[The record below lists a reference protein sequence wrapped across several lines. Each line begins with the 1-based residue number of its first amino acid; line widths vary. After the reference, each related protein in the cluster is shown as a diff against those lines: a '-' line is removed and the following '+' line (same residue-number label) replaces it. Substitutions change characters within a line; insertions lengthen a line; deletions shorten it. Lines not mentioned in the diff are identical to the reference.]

1 MLLFVFLTVYLLTL
15 ALQVFVPYIVRETII
30 FGVTAP
36 EQNVK
41 HPALRNMKK
50 HYAQVVG
57 ISGVLFLMIMIVSYY
72 YLAPSEFMQGILL
85 LGCLFAM
92 LAVSMTLYWINH
104 QKVLKLKREEQWGLN
119 IKQVRTVDV
128 TARSRDE
135 MLPWPFYVVPFGV
148 TVFLI
153 IFTIL
158 HYDQIPDHIAVHWGP
173 SGEADSWRSKTYFT
187 AISMP
192 LVMLMMQCM
201 MWGIVDSIK
210 RSAIKM
216 AVNRKEESLE
226 DQLKSRKYMSWNIMF
241 LSYALTILF
250 TVLQLSNIYPSMT
263 SGNRLLPIFILFLC
277 LVLGSVLIYAWKKRK
292 LRVTYEDNVVAEVM
306 DVDEDRYWKGG
317 LIYVNR
323 QDPSVFVEKRF
334 GIGWTMNFANPRGYI
349 VIGLPLLIL
358 LLISFF
364 SL

>member
-1 MLLFVFLTVYLLTL
+1 MLLAIFSTIYIITL
-15 ALQVFVPYIVRETII
+15 VLQVFVPYIVRETIV
-30 FGVTAP
+30 FGVTVP

-41 HPALRNMKK
+41 HPTLRNMKK
-50 HYAQVVG
+50 HYAQIVG
-57 ISGVLFLMIMIVSYY
+57 ISGVMFLMMMIVSYY
-72 YLAPSEFMQGILL
+72 YFASFEFMQSILL

-104 QKVLKLKREEQWGLN
+104 QKVIKLKKEEHWGLN
-119 IKQVRTVDV
+119 IKQVRAIDL

-135 MLPWPFYVVPFGV
+135 MLPWPFYIVPFGV

-153 IFTIL
+153 IFTFL

-173 SGEADSWRSKTYFT
+173 SGEADSWRSKSYFT
-187 AISMP
+187 AVSLP
-192 LVMLMMQCM
+192 VVMLMLQCM

-210 RSAIKM
+210 RSAIKL

-226 DQLKSRKYMSWNIMF
+226 DQLKSRKYMSWNIML
-241 LSYALTILF
+241 LSYAFTILF

-263 SGNRLLPIFILFLC
+263 TGSRLLSVFMLFLL
-277 LVLGSVLIYAWKKRK
+277 LVLGSVLVYAWKKRK
-292 LRVTYEDNVVAEVM
+292 LRVNYGDTVVSEVM

-334 GIGWTMNFANPRGYI
+334 GVGWTMNFANPRGYI
-349 VIGLPLLIL
+349 VIGLPLFIL

>member
-30 FGVTAP
+30 FGVTIP

-50 HYAQVVG
+50 HYAQIVG
-57 ISGVLFLMIMIVSYY
+57 ISGILFLMIMIASYY

-92 LAVSMTLYWINH
+92 LAVSVTLYWINH

-119 IKQVRTVDV
+119 IKQVRAVDLM
-128 TARSRDE
+128 ARSRDE
-135 MLPWPFYVVPFGV
+135 ILPWPFYVVPFGV
-148 TVFLI
+148 TAFLI

-187 AISMP
+187 AVSMP

-210 RSAIKM
+210 RSAIKL

-226 DQLKSRKYMSWNIMF
+226 DQLKSRKYMSWNIML
-241 LSYALTILF
+241 LSYSLTILF

-263 SGNRLLPIFILFLC
+263 SGNRLLPVFILFLC
-277 LVLGSVLIYAWKKRK
+277 LVLGSVLVYAWKKRK
-292 LRVTYEDNVVAEVM
+292 LRVTYEDNVVAKVM

-334 GIGWTMNFANPRGYI
+334 GVGWTMNFANPRGYI

>member
-1 MLLFVFLTVYLLTL
+1 MLLAVFSTIYIITL
-15 ALQVFVPYIVRETII
+15 ALQAFVPFIVRETIV
-30 FGVTAP
+30 FGVTVP

-41 HPALRNMKK
+41 HPILREMNKR
-50 HYAQVVG
+50 YAQIVG
-57 ISGVLFLMIMIVSYY
+57 ISGVMLLIVMIVSYY
-72 YLAPSEFMQGILL
+72 YLAPSEFMQGNLL

-92 LAVSMTLYWINH
+92 LAVSMTLYWVYH
-104 QKVLKLKREEQWGLN
+104 QKVLKLKKQEQWGSN
-119 IKQVRTVDV
+119 IKQVRAIDL
-128 TARSRDE
+128 TARSLDE

-153 IFTIL
+153 IFTFL
-158 HYDQIPDHIAVHWGP
+158 HYDQIPNNIAVHWGP
-173 SGEADSWRSKTYFT
+173 NGEADSWRSKTYFT
-187 AISMP
+187 ALSLP

-210 RSAIKM
+210 RSAIKL
-216 AVNRKEESLE
+216 AVNRKDESLE
-226 DQLKSRKYMSWNIMF
+226 DQLKSRKYISWNIML
-241 LSYALTILF
+241 LSYAITILF

-263 SGNRLLPIFILFLC
+263 TGNRLLPVFILFLL
-277 LVLGSVLIYAWKKRK
+277 LVLGSVFVYAWKKRK
-292 LRVTYEDNVVAEVM
+292 LRVEYGDNIVSEVM
-306 DVDEDRYWKGG
+306 DVDEDCYWKGG
-317 LIYVNR
+317 LIYMNR

-334 GIGWTMNFANPRGYI
+334 GVGWTMNFANPRGYI

>member
-1 MLLFVFLTVYLLTL
+1 MLLFVFLTVYLFTL

-30 FGVTAP
+30 FGVTVP

-41 HPALRNMKK
+41 HPALCNMKK
-50 HYAQVVG
+50 HYAQIVG
-57 ISGVLFLMIMIVSYY
+57 ISGVLLLMIMIFSYY
-72 YLAPSEFMQGILL
+72 YFAQFEAMQSMLL

-104 QKVLKLKREEQWGLN
+104 QKILKLKKEGQWGLT
-119 IKQVRTVDV
+119 IKQVRAVDL

-135 MLPWPFYVVPFGV
+135 MLPWPFYVIPFGV
-148 TVFLI
+148 TALLI
-153 IFTIL
+153 IFTFR

-187 AISMP
+187 AISLP

-210 RSAIKM
+210 HSAIKL

-226 DQLKSRKYMSWNIMF
+226 EQLKSRKYMSWSIML
-241 LSYALTILF
+241 LSNAFTILF
-250 TVLQLSNIYPSMT
+250 TVLQLSNIYPLMATAKS
-263 SGNRLLPIFILFLC
+263 LLPVFILFLL
-277 LVLGSVLIYAWKKRK
+277 LVLGLVLVYAWKKRK
-292 LRVTYEDNVVAEVM
+292 LRVSYGDNVVSEVM

-317 LIYVNR
+317 LIYANR

-334 GIGWTMNFANPRGYI
+334 GVGWTMNFANPRGYI

-358 LLISFF
+358 LFISFF

>member
-1 MLLFVFLTVYLLTL
+1 MLLFVFLTVYLFTL

-30 FGVTAP
+30 FGVTVP

-50 HYAQVVG
+50 HYAQIVG
-57 ISGVLFLMIMIVSYY
+57 ISGVLLLMIMIFSYY
-72 YLAPSEFMQGILL
+72 YFAQFEAMQSMLL

-104 QKVLKLKREEQWGLN
+104 QKILKLKKEGQWGLT
-119 IKQVRTVDV
+119 IKQVRAVDL

-135 MLPWPFYVVPFGV
+135 MLPWPFYVIPFGI
-148 TVFLI
+148 TALLL
-153 IFTIL
+153 IFTFR

-187 AISMP
+187 VISLP
-192 LVMLMMQCM
+192 LVMLMIQCM
-201 MWGIVDSIK
+201 MWGTVDSIK
-210 RSAIKM
+210 HSAIKL
-216 AVNRKEESLE
+216 AVNRKKESLE
-226 DQLKSRKYMSWNIMF
+226 EQLKIRKYMSWSIML
-241 LSYALTILF
+241 LSYAFTILF
-250 TVLQLSNIYPSMT
+250 TVLQLSNIYPSMAT
-263 SGNRLLPIFILFLC
+263 AKSLLPVFILFLL
-277 LVLGSVLIYAWKKRK
+277 LVLGLVLVYAWKKRK
-292 LRVTYEDNVVAEVM
+292 LRVSYGDNVVSEVM

-317 LIYVNR
+317 LIYANR

-334 GIGWTMNFANPRGYI
+334 GVGWTMNFANPRGYI

-358 LLISFF
+358 LFISFF

>member
-1 MLLFVFLTVYLLTL
+1 MLLGVFSTIYIITL
-15 ALQVFVPYIVRETII
+15 VLQVFVPYIVRETII
-30 FGVTAP
+30 FGVTVP

-50 HYAQVVG
+50 HYAQFVG
-57 ISGVLFLMIMIVSYY
+57 ISGVMLLLMMIVSYY
-72 YLAPSEFMQGILL
+72 YFAQSEFMQSILL
-85 LGCLFAM
+85 LGCLFTM
-92 LAVSMTLYWINH
+92 LAISMTLYWINH
-104 QKVLKLKREEQWGLN
+104 QKVLKLKKEEQWGLN
-119 IKQVRTVDV
+119 IKQVRAVDL

-135 MLPWPFYVVPFGV
+135 MLPWPFYVIPFGV
-148 TVFLI
+148 TVFLM
-153 IFTIL
+153 IFTFR

-173 SGEADSWRSKTYFT
+173 NGEADSWRSKTYFT
-187 AISMP
+187 AVSLP

-210 RSAIKM
+210 RSAIKL

-226 DQLKSRKYMSWNIMF
+226 DQLKSRKYMSWSIML
-241 LSYALTILF
+241 LSYAFTILF

-263 SGNRLLPIFILFLC
+263 TGNRLLPVFILFLL
-277 LVLGSVLIYAWKKRK
+277 LVLGSVLVYAWKKRK
-292 LRVTYEDNVVAEVM
+292 LRVNYGDNVASEVT

-317 LIYVNR
+317 LMYVNR

-334 GIGWTMNFANPRGYI
+334 GVGWTMNFANPRGYI

>member
-1 MLLFVFLTVYLLTL
+1 MLLFVFSIVYIITLT
-15 ALQVFVPYIVRETII
+15 LQVFVPYIVRETII
-30 FGVTAP
+30 FGVTVP

-41 HPALRNMKK
+41 HLALRRMKK
-50 HYAQVVG
+50 HYAQIVG
-57 ISGVLFLMIMIVSYY
+57 ISGVVLFMVMIVSYEY
-72 YLAPSEFMQGILL
+72 FAPTEFVQSILL
-85 LGCLFAM
+85 LSCLFAM
-92 LAVSMTLYWINH
+92 LAVSMILYWINH
-104 QKVLKLKREEQWGLN
+104 QKVSKLKKEEQWGLT
-119 IKQVRTVDV
+119 IKQVRAVDL

-135 MLPWPFYVVPFGV
+135 MLPWSFYVIPFGV

-153 IFTIL
+153 IFTFL

-187 AISMP
+187 AVSLP

-201 MWGIVDSIK
+201 MWGIADSIK
-210 RSAIKM
+210 RSAIKL

-226 DQLKSRKYMSWNIMF
+226 DQLKSRKYMSWSIML
-241 LSYALTILF
+241 LSYAFTILF

-263 SGNRLLPIFILFLC
+263 TGKSLSPVFILFLL
-277 LVLGSVLIYAWKKRK
+277 LVIGSVLIYAWKKRK
-292 LRVTYEDNVVAEVM
+292 LRVKYGDNVVSEVM

-317 LIYVNR
+317 LIYINR

-334 GIGWTMNFANPRGYI
+334 GVGWTMNFANPRGYI
-349 VIGLPLLIL
+349 VIGLPLFIL